1 MILSDKG
8 GTHGTSSETARHGHA
23 GIGPSPRVGRGFHEG
38 LREVA
43 VGALALVVNP
53 SERALAAQERAFSEH
68 GWLAPLAFAGMA
80 ATVAAA
86 FFMTGAM

>member
-1 MILSDKG
+1 M
-8 GTHGTSSETARHGHA
+8 
-23 GIGPSPRVGRGFHEG
+23 
-38 LREVA
+38 A

-53 SERALAAQERAFSEH
+53 SERTLAAQERAFSER

-86 FFMTGAM
+86 FVMTGAM

>member
-1 MILSDKG
+1 M
-8 GTHGTSSETARHGHA
+8 
-23 GIGPSPRVGRGFHEG
+23 
-38 LREVA
+38 A

>member
-1 MILSDKG
+1 MSDLL
-8 GTHGTSSETARHGHA
+8 AC
-23 GIGPSPRVGRGFHEG
+23 IINPSPETI
-38 LREVA
+38 
-43 VGALALVVNP
+43 
-53 SERALAAQERAFSEH
+53 AAQERAFSER